1 MPNPI
6 PVTTHPNIP
15 TSKPGP
21 NQKNNIGRHLQPG
34 KRRTPDDDSHDGD
47 SDGVRGGEASSM
59 KQSVI
64 KS

>member
-6 PVTTHPNIP
+6 PVTTY
-15 TSKPGP
+15 PGIEIG
-21 NQKNNIGRHLQPG
+21 KNNIGRHLQPG
-34 KRRTPDDDSHDGD
+34 KRRTPDDDGHDGD

-59 KQSVI
+59 KQSLI